1 MKYQGITITK
11 NKTCN
16 TWYARYRH
24 NGKQFYVSAK
34 TQLECYNKL
43 KKELKQVS
51 KLQNK
56 PKNDSIMT
64 LKQWFDKWLDLYK
77 QNVKTKTKEDY
88 FYSMQ
93 YLEKLHNISL
103 DKITSLQII
112 ETLNNIKFERRKQ
125 IVYEL
130 LQTLYTKAI
139 NNEIINKNPMLKIE
153 KPKHK
158 KINGSALSNED
169 ELKLEKI
176 LIDKK
181 LDIFLI
187 CLYQGLR
194 RGEVLAIESTDIDFN
209 KKTLTISKAINE
221 QEEFDTTKNI
231 YSKRTIPLFD
241 KTINILKKYKNTQG
255 RIFNYKYKW
264 CDTTFKNIIEK
275 NFENKNYTMHSLR
288 HTFITKCQENNIPL
302 HIIQKWV
309 GHITGSKVT
318 NEVYTHIREDAEN
331 KNYEIL
337 NQKLNSNST
346 H

>member
-16 TWYARYRH
+16 TWYARFRK

-34 TQLECYNKL
+34 TQLDCYKKL
-43 KKELKQVS
+43 KESIKKES
-51 KLQNK
+51 KIK
-56 PKNDSIMT
+56 PKTPHIPT
-64 LKQWFDKWLDLYK
+64 LKQWFDKWLTLYK
-77 QNVKTKTKEDY
+77 KDVKLNTKKDY
-88 FYSMQ
+88 LKSMK
-93 YLEKLHNISL
+93 YLEKFYDTQL
-103 DKITSLQII
+103 DKITSIQIL
-112 ETLNNIKFERRKQ
+112 ELLNTITFERRKQ

-130 LQTLYTKAI
+130 LSSLYNKAI
-139 NNEIINKNPMLKIE
+139 KNEIISKNPIEKIE

-169 ELKLEKI
+169 ETILENAFIKEN
-176 LIDKK
+176 
-181 LDIFLI
+181 LDIFLV

-194 RGEVLAIESTDIDFN
+194 RGEILAIESNDIDFN
-209 KKTLTISKAINE
+209 KKTLNINKAINE
-221 QEEFDTTKNI
+221 QNEFDTTKNS

-241 KTINILKKYKNTQG
+241 KTISILEKYKNTQG

-264 CDTTFKNIIEK
+264 CDTTLKSILEK
-275 NFENKNYTMHSLR
+275 YLPNKKYTMHSLR

-318 NEVYTHIREDAEN
+318 NTVYTHIREVAEIE
-331 KNYEIL
+331 NYNIL
-337 NQKLNSNST
+337 NEKFNGN
-346 H
+346 